1 MSRPLTYMICTVQR
15 SGSLLLCE
23 TLTDTEVC
31 GSPPGRHFLLGV
43 DEDSSPEHFRDQ
55 LTSSRNQITSPNGI
69 AGFRMFW
76 NGLPGFVSRVR
87 EAYDTEAPNDHE
99 VLQSVFNEIGYLWL
113 RRNNKVRQAV
123 SFWRATTGREQFRYP
138 KDSEIPVNTPA
149 FDFDRVDFFVRL
161 VTQQEEDWRRWFS
174 ANNVVPF
181 EVSYE
186 LLAANRHGT
195 LESVLDFLGVES
207 RPRCPLPEPR
217 VIQQADEH
225 TERYVQM
232 YEAHPSAR

>member
-1 MSRPLTYMICTVQR
+1 MICTVQR

-23 TLTDTEVC
+23 TLADAEVC
-31 GSPPGRHFLLGV
+31 GSPPGEHFHLGV
-43 DEDSSPEHFRDQ
+43 QENSTLERFRDQ
-55 LTSSRNQITSPNGI
+55 LASAQKQITTPNGI

-99 VLQSVFNEIGYLWL
+99 VLQSVFKEIRYLWL
-113 RRNNKVRQAV
+113 RRDNKVRQAV
-123 SFWRATTGREQFRYP
+123 SFWRATPDREQFRYP
-138 KDSEIPVNTPA
+138 EAPKIPVNTPA
-149 FDFDRVDFFVRL
+149 FDFERIDFFVRL

-186 LLAANRHGT
+186 QLAANRDGI
-195 LESVLDFLGVES
+195 LGGIIDFLGIES
-207 RPRCPLPEPR
+207 RPLSPLPDPR